1 MRLKD
6 FKKFLKVA
14 ASRKKSVENYF
25 VFQRFQASMMAEDLD
40 KYNVKGA
47 KNFLDIGSGIGGYI
61 YEFAERYPNTIFISL
76 DLNPLPFAQQKYV
89 GKNIFTMRG
98 DASRAPVK
106 DKSFDI
112 VFASGVIEH
121 ITDQTKFLE
130 SVSRICKTMAYI
142 SFPPFLSPVGGHS
155 LSPFHY
161 LPGNLPDV
169 FYKKFYRQKEASFK
183 NYGLV
188 KTTLSSMEKL
198 SKDYFETLE
207 VKPRF
212 FDVLKPLI
220 KIPII
225 REYVCPHIEFYLRPR
240 SLHIRQKSE

>member
-1 MRLKD
+1 
-6 FKKFLKVA
+6 
-14 ASRKKSVENYF
+14 
-25 VFQRFQASMMAEDLD
+25 MMAEDLD
-40 KYNVKGA
+40 KYNVRGA

>member
-40 KYNVKGA
+40 KYNVRDA

-98 DASRAPVK
+98 DAAGEPVK
-106 DKSFDI
+106 DKSFD
-112 VFASGVIEH
+112 VFFPSGVIEYRAAE
-121 ITDQTKFLE
+121 TKFLE
-130 SVSRICKTMAYI
+130 SV
-142 SFPPFLSPVGGHS
+142 
-155 LSPFHY
+155 
-161 LPGNLPDV
+161 
-169 FYKKFYRQKEASFK
+169 
-183 NYGLV
+183 
-188 KTTLSSMEKL
+188 
-198 SKDYFETLE
+198 
-207 VKPRF
+207 
-212 FDVLKPLI
+212 
-220 KIPII
+220 
-225 REYVCPHIEFYLRPR
+225 
-240 SLHIRQKSE
+240 